1 MAQDTSNTHASG
13 NVTIPVIDFS
23 LFASNPEECARQVGE
38 ASQNIG
44 FFYLKNHGLPQDL
57 IDKMFDA
64 SESFFQRPIDA
75 KSKHMI
81 GPDNTGYSPMKSE
94 T

>member
-1 MAQDTSNTHASG
+1 MQDTTTNTLTSG

-23 LFASNPEECARQVGE
+23 LFTTNPEECARQVGE

-57 IDKMFDA
+57 IDKMFNV
-64 SESFFQRPIDA
+64 SENFFQ
-75 KSKHMI
+75 
-81 GPDNTGYSPMKSE
+81 
-94 T
+94 